1 LGENCLLVKKKEA
14 VMRNKNLVL
23 TTKGNKI
30 YVDNATL
37 RKMQRKRTIVC
48 VYQYADDDL
57 AS

>member
-1 LGENCLLVKKKEA
+1 MS
-14 VMRNKNLVL
+14 MRNKNLIL

-48 VYQYADDDL
+48 VIRYADDD
-57 AS
+57 AA